1 MPAAPA
7 GATRPGRPARPAPP
21 PEIVACAEER
31 AEARARR
38 DWPRADAL
46 KATIEAAGWKVE
58 DAGRGWSLFP
68 AVPPDVVVDGSTRYG
83 AARSVPS
90 VLGDPP
96 DAAATVAI
104 VAEGDQEAFVRLVRS
119 LRAHAPAGTHVV
131 VAGNDPGPAWDAP
144 LAAAAAA
151 PSIGDGGPG
160 IEVVRTAEALGAA
173 AAANVGMRRARGAIV
188 VLAATAVELT
198 GDAISPLVAA
208 LADPGVAVAGAF
220 GTAATELPHLAETA
234 AADPDAIDGAWL
246 AFRRDDYERLG
257 PLDERFVV
265 PRFLDA
271 WWSLALRAGDDPD
284 APPRRAVRL
293 DLPVVRHEEDPV
305 AGQARGT
312 GEPSRTEARRD
323 RLARRNGY
331 RLLDRFGD
339 RSDLLAARSLA
350 AAGGRRD

>member
-1 MPAAPA
+1 VPAAPA
-7 GATRPGRPARPAPP
+7 GGSRPARPAPP
-21 PEIVACAEER
+21 PEVVACAEER

-68 AVPPDVVVDGSTRYG
+68 AVSPDVLVDGILRYG
-83 AARSVPS
+83 SARSVPS

-96 DAAATVAI
+96 EVAATVGV
-104 VAEGDQEAFVRLVRS
+104 VAEGDPEAFERLVRS

-131 VAGNDPGPAWDAP
+131 VVGNDPDPAWDAR

-151 PSIGDGGPG
+151 PDAGDGGPDV
-160 IEVVRTAEALGAA
+160 EVVRTSEALGAA
-173 AAANVGMRRARGAIV
+173 AAANAGMRRARGAMV
-188 VLAATAVELT
+188 VLAATTIELT

-220 GTAATELPHLAETA
+220 GTAATELPHLVETA
-234 AADPDAIDGAWL
+234 AVDPDAIDGAWL

-257 PLDERFVV
+257 PLDEHFVV
-265 PRFLDA
+265 SRFLDA
-271 WWSLALRAGDDPD
+271 WWSLALRAGGDPD

-293 DLPVVRHEEDPV
+293 DLPVVRHEEGHAAAP
-305 AGQARGT
+305 ARRT
-312 GEPSRTEARRD
+312 AEQSRAEARRD

-331 RLLDRFGD
+331 RLIDRFGD
-339 RSDLLAARSLA
+339 RPDLLAARSLT

>member
-1 MPAAPA
+1 
-7 GATRPGRPARPAPP
+7 
-21 PEIVACAEER
+21 VACAEER

-68 AVPPDVVVDGSTRYG
+68 AVPPDVVVDGITRYG

-104 VAEGDQEAFVRLVRS
+104 VAEGDQEAFARLVRS

-131 VAGNDPGPAWDAP
+131 VVGNDPDPAWDAR
-144 LAAAAAA
+144 LAEAAAA
-151 PSIGDGGPG
+151 PGERDGEPDV
-160 IEVVRTAEALGAA
+160 EVLRTSEALGAA
-173 AAANVGMRRARGAIV
+173 AAANAGMRRARGAIV

-208 LADPGVAVAGAF
+208 LVDPGVAVAGAF
-220 GTAATELPHLAETA
+220 GTAATDLPHLAETV

-257 PLDERFVV
+257 PLDEHFVV

-271 WWSLALRAGDDPD
+271 WWSLVLRAGDDPA

-293 DLPVVRHEEDPV
+293 DLPVVRHEHGPG
-305 AGQARGT
+305 AAPTRGSA
-312 GEPSRTEARRD
+312 ERSRAEARRG

-331 RLLDRFGD
+331 RLLARFGD
-339 RSDLLAARSLA
+339 RPDLLATRSPA
-350 AAGGRRD
+350 AVGGRRD